1 MLLSPF
7 DTITKKQIYLY
18 DMVLLTLIDLSANI
32 VIWSASHVYHAG
44 YWMLYGTPKTE
55 THILLEQQN
64 ETIKQLQQDLK
75 EIKEMLIEKESVPE
89 ER

>member
-1 MLLSPF
+1 
-7 DTITKKQIYLY
+7 
-18 DMVLLTLIDLSANI
+18 MVLLTLIDLSANI
-32 VIWSASHVYHAG
+32 VIWGASHIYHAG

-55 THILLEQQN
+55 TQILLEQQN

-75 EIKEMLIEKESVPE
+75 EIKEKLIEKESVPE